1 MLLNQVSGTIID
13 CSLKVHTALGPG
25 ILESVYETC
34 LAHELRKAGLRV
46 RAQVPVPV
54 MYDGLKLESGLRLDL
69 LVEETV
75 IVEVKAIEKLAPIH
89 TAQLLS
95 YLKLMDLQLGLLLNF
110 NVVHMRE
117 GWKRV
122 VNNFNSSA
130 SAASSAV

>member
-1 MLLNQVSGTIID
+1 MLLNQVSGTVID
-13 CSLKVHTALGPG
+13 CALKVHTALGPG

-34 LAHELRKAGLRV
+34 LTHELRKAGLNV
-46 RAQVPVPV
+46 RTQVSVPVI
-54 MYDGLKLESGLRLDL
+54 YDGLKLESGLRLDL
-69 LVEETV
+69 LVEEAV

-95 YLKLMDLQLGLLLNF
+95 YLKLMNLRLGLLLNF

-122 VNNFNSSA
+122 VNNFESSA

>member
-1 MLLNQVSGTIID
+1 
-13 CSLKVHTALGPG
+13 
-25 ILESVYETC
+25 
-34 LAHELRKAGLRV
+34 LAHELRKAGLKV
-46 RAQVPVPV
+46 RTQVPVPV
-54 MYDGLKLESGLRLDL
+54 IYDGLKLDRGLRLDP
-69 LVEETV
+69 LVEELV
-75 IVEVKAIEKLAPIH
+75 IVEVKSIDKLAPIH

-95 YLKLMDLQLGLLLNF
+95 YLKLSKLQLGLLLNF

>member
-1 MLLNQVSGTIID
+1 MLQNQVSGTIID
-13 CSLKVHTALGPG
+13 CALKVHTALGPG

-34 LAHELRKAGLRV
+34 LAHELRKAGLKV
-46 RAQVPVPV
+46 RTQVPVPV
-54 MYDGLKLESGLRLDL
+54 IYDGVKLDTGLRRDL
-69 LVEETV
+69 LVEELV
-75 IVEVKAIEKLAPIH
+75 IVEVKSIDKLAPIH

-95 YLKLMDLQLGLLLNF
+95 YLKLTNLQLGLLLNF
-110 NVVHMRE
+110 NVVHMRD

>member
-1 MLLNQVSGTIID
+1 MEKNQVSGTIID
-13 CSLKVHTALGPG
+13 CALKVHTALGPG

-46 RAQVPVPV
+46 RTQVPVPV
-54 MYDGLKLESGLRLDL
+54 VYDGLKLESGLRLDL
-69 LVEETV
+69 LVEEVV
-75 IVEVKAIEKLAPIH
+75 IVEVKAIEALAPIH

-95 YLKLMDLQLGLLLNF
+95 YLKLMNLQLGLLLNF

-122 VNNFNSSA
+122 VNNFKSSA
-130 SAASSAV
+130 SSASSAV

>member
-1 MLLNQVSGTIID
+1 MLQNQVSGTIID
-13 CSLKVHTALGPG
+13 CALKVHTALGPG

-34 LAHELRKAGLRV
+34 LAHELRKAGLKV
-46 RAQVPVPV
+46 RTQVPVPV
-54 MYDGLKLESGLRLDL
+54 IYDGVKLDTGLRLDL
-69 LVEETV
+69 LVEELV
-75 IVEVKAIEKLAPIH
+75 IVEVKSIDKLAPIH

-95 YLKLMDLQLGLLLNF
+95 YLKLTNLQLGLLLNF
-110 NVVHMRE
+110 NVVHMRD

>member
-1 MLLNQVSGTIID
+1 MELNQVSGTIID

-54 MYDGLKLESGLRLDL
+54 IYDGLKLESGLRLDL
-69 LVEETV
+69 LVEEAV

-95 YLKLMDLQLGLLLNF
+95 YLKLMHLRLGLLLNF